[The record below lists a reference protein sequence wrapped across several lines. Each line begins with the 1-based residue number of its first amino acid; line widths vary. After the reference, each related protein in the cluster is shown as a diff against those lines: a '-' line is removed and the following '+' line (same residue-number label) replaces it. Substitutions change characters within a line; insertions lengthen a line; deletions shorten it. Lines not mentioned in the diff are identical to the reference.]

1 MFTIIKQ
8 YIYAFIAM
16 LGTFLMGYA
25 YIQKKRAD
33 RKDEKIDDLESE
45 MQANDINN
53 EVKNF
58 EAINRTKAEYTERKT
73 DEAFDELDHKLNGNS
88 SY

>member
-8 YIYAFIAM
+8 YVYAFIAM
-16 LGTFLMGYA
+16 IGAFLMGFALY
-25 YIQKKRAD
+25 QKKRAD
-33 RKDEKIDDLESE
+33 RKDEKIDSLESE

-58 EAINRTKAEYTERKT
+58 EAINKTKAEYTQRKT

-88 SY
+88 TY